1 MDKILT
7 IGMAHH
13 NDFDGAWFSIQDIR
27 KELMFNGRVDLL
39 RRIEFIIIEN
49 DKDSAHAKSL
59 KSFQNHGRGQIRV
72 IDLDGIHGTSATRN
86 KVIEEARGEF
96 VLVMDCHVLLCP
108 TVKILE
114 QLFMFMD
121 HNPDTKDLYTGPL
134 VYDGLMQ
141 ITTQYNDGWGAH
153 MWGKWGLSWN
163 CICDKY
169 NFTTAPKE
177 DGKCEFR
184 DNVSQEEITNC
195 PYCNKEFPK
204 IDFAGHEGVLK
215 KEGYNSLGSK
225 FAEKPFEVFAQGLG
239 LFFTKKTAWLKF
251 NEHARGFG
259 GEECYIHEKYRKA
272 GRKTIS
278 LPFLKWLHRFERPN
292 GVKYELT
299 VENKLR
305 NYVLEFTELDLDMT
319 PLKHHFCVESNVSE
333 ELFNSFVQEA
343 NKIYNKNNSVESVGD
358 NVGQNDLEKQI
369 AELQEQLHQ
378 IQNKKCC
385 RVK

>member
-1 MDKILT
+1 
-7 IGMAHH
+7 
-13 NDFDGAWFSIQDIR
+13 
-27 KELMFNGRVDLL
+27 
-39 RRIEFIIIEN
+39 
-49 DKDSAHAKSL
+49 
-59 KSFQNHGRGQIRV
+59 
-72 IDLDGIHGTSATRN
+72 
-86 KVIEEARGEF
+86 
-96 VLVMDCHVLLCP
+96 
-108 TVKILE
+108 
-114 QLFMFMD
+114 
-121 HNPDTKDLYTGPL
+121 
-134 VYDGLMQ
+134 MQ

-153 MWGKWGLSWN
+153 MWGKWGLAWN
-163 CICDKY
+163 CVCDKY
-169 NFTTAPKE
+169 HFTTAQKE
-177 DGKCEFR
+177 DGKCEIR
-184 DNVSQEEITNC
+184 DNVSQKEITNC

-215 KEGYNSLGSK
+215 KEGYNPLGMK
-225 FAEKPFEVFAQGLG
+225 FSEKPFEVFAQGLG

-299 VENKLR
+299 VDNKLR

-319 PLKHHFCVESNVSE
+319 PLKQHFCVESNVSE

-343 NKIYNKNNSVESVGD
+343 NKIYNKNNSVEGVD
-358 NVGQNDLEKQI
+358 NNVGQNDLEKQI